1 MDVSSALTAYD
12 QKLTMCLSSSSF
24 FCRLLGSKILLFWVP
39 AQIPLSGE
47 LPIRGDG
54 LRGSYNWNWV
64 GRWTV
69 TLRRGRVI
77 SCTLICS
84 CSYSACWNEGISID
98 FAFFCSADW
107 WASEEGAAFYKGM
120 WHRRGLSHCLCGAA
134 ETQQELWLLICAVH
148 RWTIVS
154 LMSYCIPE
162 SGVQSEKSN
171 IHLLCQGIPP
181 YHSYIYL
188 FWKKN
193 VCIRYYLLTSNTSNS
208 DIDISVGIIRLKT

>member
-1 MDVSSALTAYD
+1 MAWEALTIE
-12 QKLTMCLSSSSF
+12 T
-24 FCRLLGSKILLFWVP
+24 GWG
-39 AQIPLSGE
+39 GE
-47 LPIRGDG
+47 Q
-54 LRGSYNWNWV
+54 
-64 GRWTV
+64 TV

-84 CSYSACWNEGISID
+84 CSYSACWNEEISID

-134 ETQQELWLLICAVH
+134 ETQQELWLLVCAMH
-148 RWTIVS
+148 RRTIVS

-162 SGVQSEKSN
+162 SGVHSEKSN
-171 IHLLCQGIPP
+171 IHLLCQGIRT

-193 VCIRYYLLTSNTSNS
+193 VCIRYYLLTSNTSSS
-208 DIDISVGIIRLKT
+208 DIGISVGIIRLKNNTSKCQILSKGPDSYWNQLILNDGVFSVSNYRINTAFTLVSSSVSC

>member
-1 MDVSSALTAYD
+1 MAWEALTIETGWGGEQWLCEGGALSAAHSSAPVHTQLAEMKRF
-12 QKLTMCLSSSSF
+12 QLILLSSAVLTDETV
-24 FCRLLGSKILLFWVP
+24 RR
-39 AQIPLSGE
+39 E
-47 LPIRGDG
+47 LR
-54 LRGSYNWNWV
+54 S
-64 GRWTV
+64 
-69 TLRRGRVI
+69 
-77 SCTLICS
+77 
-84 CSYSACWNEGISID
+84 
-98 FAFFCSADW
+98 
-107 WASEEGAAFYKGM
+107 KGM

-134 ETQQELWLLICAVH
+134 ETQQELWLLICSGH

-193 VCIRYYLLTSNTSNS
+193 VCIRYYLLTSNTSSS
-208 DIDISVGIIRLKT
+208 DIGISVGIIRLKT